1 MIASLYLVSTN
12 RHELIIGV
20 ILFIPAMT
28 TKWMLAPFVSI
39 DGQILAYCI
48 FQVLFLG
55 YVMSTVFRYLMSTK
69 KVDSELIYAAIVLYL
84 MFGLCMSLVYY
95 GILILEPSTFG
106 GDIVVDFSDSSS
118 MTAVL
123 HDLLYFSFVTQT
135 TLGYGDLSPT
145 LNVARTLAT
154 FQAIMGQLYIAVTIA
169 RLVGIYSATAT
180 MEQNKK

>member
-1 MIASLYLVSTN
+1 M
-12 RHELIIGV
+12 
-20 ILFIPAMT
+20 
-28 TKWMLAPFVSI
+28 
-39 DGQILAYCI
+39 
-48 FQVLFLG
+48 
-55 YVMSTVFRYLMSTK
+55 
-69 KVDSELIYAAIVLYL
+69 
-84 MFGLCMSLVYY
+84 YY

-123 HDLLYFSFVTQT
+123 HDLLYFSFITQT

-154 FQAIMGQLYIAVTIA
+154 FQVIMGQLYIAFNIA